1 MTSNEDHAARIRG
14 LDESWKAAAAR
25 RDLDGMLAI
34 YADDAQ
40 ELLPGL
46 APIVGREAIRKFY
59 GRVLE
64 QLPHCV
70 YAFEGH
76 ETVVAQSADLAVVR
90 GSYRFTPG
98 RTLAGKRSDGK
109 VHRRVAPPRRR
120 LAPSIQHVEC
130 VTRELT
136 SGSRHVRCRFSARCT
151 YARDDYLLRTLKL
164 PAQGFQSGSH
174 NQERTW
180 HRRRADARR
189 PGRV

>member
-64 QLPHCV
+64 QLPRCV
-70 YAFEGH
+70 YAFEAH

-90 GSYRFTPG
+90 GSYHFTPDE
-98 RTLAGKRSDGK
+98 RWPENAQTGKFIG
-109 VHRRVAPPRRR
+109 VWRRR
-120 LAPSIQHVEC
+120 DGDWRLQFNMSNA
-130 VTRELT
+130 
-136 SGSRHVRCRFSARCT
+136 
-151 YARDDYLLRTLKL
+151 
-164 PAQGFQSGSH
+164 
-174 NQERTW
+174 
-180 HRRRADARR
+180 
-189 PGRV
+189 